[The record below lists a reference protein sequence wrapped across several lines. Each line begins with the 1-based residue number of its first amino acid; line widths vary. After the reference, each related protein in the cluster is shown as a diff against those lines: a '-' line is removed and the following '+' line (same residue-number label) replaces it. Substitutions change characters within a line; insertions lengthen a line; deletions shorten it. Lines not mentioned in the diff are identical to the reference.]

1 MKKRFLLSLMLGA
14 FALSGVAQDDMYFVP
29 SKRNNERVQSVQV
42 VPSGTY
48 HSGSMR
54 SVDDYNRRWA
64 SSYEVLPADTSDIVS
79 FSAVEGV
86 YPDSLGDFALTQRM
100 TRFDGYEPSLAYWE
114 GYAQGR
120 RDYIGWHSPWYYSSY
135 YPWYDSWYYDRWYW
149 DSWYWDPWYYR
160 PWGWGGYYS
169 YYYPYYGYGWGWGGG
184 GYIGHINRSTENH
197 GRIIGASPRTYAL
210 GGRGSGFGGSRRGSF
225 GGTRAGSYGSTGGS
239 GAFGGSRTG
248 SFGGSRSG
256 GSYGNT
262 GSGSFGGSRS
272 TGSFGGSRT
281 TRPVTGSSNSG
292 STYSGSSSSSS
303 SSSGSFGGSRS
314 SGSSGGGSF
323 GGSRSSGGGG
333 GGGRSGGGG
342 FGGSRR

>member
-1 MKKRFLLSLMLGA
+1 MKKRFLLSVMLGA

-29 SKRNNERVQSVQV
+29 SKKSNSQV
-42 VPSGTY
+42 NAPVTPPAGTY
-48 HSGSMR
+48 YSGSMR

-64 SSYEVLPADTSDIVS
+64 SSYEVLPADTGDIVN
-79 FSAVEGV
+79 FSPVEGV

-120 RDYIGWHSPWYYSSY
+120 RDYINWHSPWYYSSY

-169 YYYPYYGYGWGWGGG
+169 YYYPYYGYSWGWGGG
-184 GYIGHINRSTENH
+184 GYISHHPRSTQNH
-197 GRIIGASPRTYAL
+197 GRIAGASPSTYTY
-210 GGRGSGFGGSRRGSF
+210 GRGSGFGGSRRGSF
-225 GGTRAGSYGSTGGS
+225 GGTRAGTYGSTGGS

-248 SFGGSRSG
+248 SFGGTRSG

-262 GSGSFGGSRS
+262 GSGSFGGSRT

-281 TRPVTGSSNSG
+281 TRPITGSSSSG
-292 STYSGSSSSSS
+292 STYSGSSSSSSS

-314 SGSSGGGSF
+314 SGSSHS
-323 GGSRSSGGGG
+323 SSGSHSS
-333 GGGRSGGGG
+333 GGRSGGSS
-342 FGGSRR
+342 SRR